1 MPDAAPM
8 ARHLSLR
15 NNHILRNN
23 HTEVDRVMQKQSGLR
38 GWLVSPAGVVAL
50 LICAAMVTVLQFSLR
65 TFIPGSM
72 EVGGLTLANF
82 TGLTKPIYLQAFFNT
97 LRLSVETT
105 VFSLLVGYP
114 LAYALVR
121 VRRRAL
127 KSFIL
132 IIAITPLFLGEIV
145 RTYSWIIVLGNNGF
159 LNTVL
164 RNLGLVDQPVNLMF
178 THLGVLV
185 ALVHVTIPV
194 VVLMLATAISHIDRD
209 YAKAA
214 QSLGAGPVRTF
225 LTVTLPLSMPG
236 ILASVTTA
244 FAWTFSAFATPQM
257 IGGGRVPTVST
268 LVYQLGFASM
278 NFPLA
283 ASLSVVGLALTVAS
297 LVLLGRC
304 TRRLKA
310 IQVH

>member
-1 MPDAAPM
+1 MNT
-8 ARHLSLR
+8 R
-15 NNHILRNN
+15 
-23 HTEVDRVMQKQSGLR
+23 SGLR
-38 GWLVSPAGVVAL
+38 GWLISPAGLIALCIVVAM
-50 LICAAMVTVLQFSLR
+50 AAVLQFSVR
-65 TFIPGSM
+65 AFIPGSM

-82 TGLTKPIYLQAFFNT
+82 SGLGKSIYLSAFLNT
-97 LRLSVETT
+97 LLLSIETT
-105 VFSLLVGYP
+105 VCSLLVAYP

-121 VRRRAL
+121 VRRRLL
-127 KSFIL
+127 KSCIL
-132 IIAITPLFLGEIV
+132 IISITPLFLGEIV

-159 LNTVL
+159 LNTLL
-164 RNLGLVDQPVNLMF
+164 RQLGLIEQPLNLMF
-178 THLGVLV
+178 THLGVLI

-209 YAKAA
+209 YEKAA

-236 ILASVTTA
+236 IIASITTA

-268 LVYQLGFASM
+268 LVYQLGFSSM

-283 ASLSVVGLALTVAS
+283 ASLSISGLALTVAA
-297 LVLLGRC
+297 LLLLGRA
-304 TRRLKA
+304 TKRLKA
-310 IQVH
+310 IGAH

>member
-1 MPDAAPM
+1 MNT
-8 ARHLSLR
+8 R
-15 NNHILRNN
+15 
-23 HTEVDRVMQKQSGLR
+23 SGLR
-38 GWLVSPAGVVAL
+38 GWLISPAGLIALCIVVAM
-50 LICAAMVTVLQFSLR
+50 AAVLQFSVR
-65 TFIPGSM
+65 AFIPGSM

-82 TGLTKPIYLQAFFNT
+82 SGLGKSIYLSAFINT
-97 LRLSVETT
+97 LLLSIETT
-105 VFSLLVGYP
+105 VCSLLVAYP

-121 VRRRAL
+121 VRNRLL
-127 KSFIL
+127 KSCIL
-132 IIAITPLFLGEIV
+132 IISITPLFLGEIV

-159 LNTVL
+159 LNTLL
-164 RNLGLVDQPVNLMF
+164 RQLGLIEQPLNLMF
-178 THLGVLV
+178 THLGVLI

-209 YAKAA
+209 YEKAA

-236 ILASVTTA
+236 IIASITTA

-268 LVYQLGFASM
+268 LVYQLGFSSM

-283 ASLSVVGLALTVAS
+283 ASLSISGLALTVAA
-297 LVLLGRC
+297 LLLLGRA
-304 TRRLKA
+304 TKRLKA
-310 IQVH
+310 IGAH

>member
-1 MPDAAPM
+1 MDT
-8 ARHLSLR
+8 RSR
-15 NNHILRNN
+15 
-23 HTEVDRVMQKQSGLR
+23 LR
-38 GWLVSPAGVVAL
+38 GWLISPASFIALCICVAL
-50 LICAAMVTVLQFSLR
+50 VTVLQFSLR
-65 TFIPGSM
+65 TFIPGSLD
-72 EVGGLTLANF
+72 VGGLTLANF
-82 TGLTKPIYLQAFFNT
+82 TGLNKSIYLEAFSNT
-97 LRLSVETT
+97 LLLSVETT
-105 VFSLLVGYP
+105 ICSLLLAYP

-121 VRRRAL
+121 VRNRLL

-132 IIAITPLFLGEIV
+132 IVSITPLFLGEIV
-145 RTYSWIIVLGNNGF
+145 RTYSWIIVLGSNGF
-159 LNTVL
+159 LNTIL
-164 RNLGLVDQPVNLMF
+164 RKVGLLGQPLNLMF
-178 THLGVLV
+178 SNVGVLV

-194 VVLMLATAISHIDRD
+194 VVLMLATAISHIDRA
-209 YAKAA
+209 YEKAA

-268 LVYQLGFASM
+268 LVYQLGFSSM

-283 ASLSVVGLALTVAS
+283 ASLSIAGLALTAVS
-297 LVLLGRC
+297 LALLGTV

-310 IQVH
+310 IGGH

>member
-1 MPDAAPM
+1 MRPDSRA
-8 ARHLSLR
+8 
-15 NNHILRNN
+15 
-23 HTEVDRVMQKQSGLR
+23 
-38 GWLVSPAGVVAL
+38 WLVSPAVLVAL
-50 LICAAMVTVLQFSLR
+50 CIAVSLIAVLQFSFR
-65 TFIPGSM
+65 AYVPGSLD
-72 EVGGLTLANF
+72 VGGFTFANF
-82 TGLTKPIYLQAFFNT
+82 SDLTKSIYLDAFSNT
-97 LRLSVETT
+97 LWLGVETT
-105 VFSLLVGYP
+105 VFSLLVAYP

-121 VRRRAL
+121 VRSRAL

-132 IIAITPLFLGEIV
+132 VVSITPLFLGEIV
-145 RTYSWIIVLGNNGF
+145 RTYSWIAVLGSNGF
-159 LNTVL
+159 INGTL
-164 RNLGLVDQPVNLMF
+164 RKLGLIDWPLELMF

-209 YAKAA
+209 YEKAA

-236 ILASVTTA
+236 ILAGITTA

-283 ASLSVVGLALTVAS
+283 ASLSVMGLLLTAAALFS
-297 LVLLGRC
+297 LGLF
-304 TRRLKA
+304 TKRLKA
-310 IQVH
+310 VGGH

>member
-1 MPDAAPM
+1 MRSD
-8 ARHLSLR
+8 LR
-15 NNHILRNN
+15 A
-23 HTEVDRVMQKQSGLR
+23 
-38 GWLVSPAGVVAL
+38 WLVSPAVLVAL
-50 LICAAMVTVLQFSLR
+50 GIAVSLLAVLQFSLR
-65 TFIPGSM
+65 AFVPGSLD
-72 EVGGLTLANF
+72 VGGFTLDNF
-82 TGLTKPIYLQAFFNT
+82 RGLTKPIYLTAFANT
-97 LRLSVETT
+97 LLLSVETT
-105 VFSLLVGYP
+105 VFSLLAAYP

-132 IIAITPLFLGEIV
+132 VVSITPLFLGEIV
-145 RTYSWIIVLGNNGF
+145 RTYSWIAVLGSNGF
-159 LNTVL
+159 INGVL
-164 RNLGLVDQPVNLMF
+164 RQLGLIDWPLELMF

-209 YAKAA
+209 YEKAA

-236 ILASVTTA
+236 ILASITTS

-268 LVYQLGFASM
+268 LVYQLGFSSM

-283 ASLSVVGLALTVAS
+283 ASLSVVGLALTAAA
-297 LVLLGRC
+297 LLALGQL
-304 TRRLKA
+304 TRRLKTMGG
-310 IQVH
+310 H

>member
-1 MPDAAPM
+1 MHK
-8 ARHLSLR
+8 RY
-15 NNHILRNN
+15 
-23 HTEVDRVMQKQSGLR
+23 GLR
-38 GWLVSPAGVVAL
+38 GWLVSPAGVIAL
-50 LICAAMVTVLQFSLR
+50 FICAALITVFQFSLR
-65 TFIPGSM
+65 AFIPGSM
-72 EVGGLTLANF
+72 DVGGLTLANF
-82 TGLTKPIYLQAFFNT
+82 TGLGKPIYLEAFTTT
-97 LRLSVETT
+97 LLLSAETT
-105 VFSLLVGYP
+105 IVSLLVAYP

-121 VRRRAL
+121 VRNRLL

-132 IIAITPLFLGEIV
+132 IVSITPLFLGEIV
-145 RTYSWIIVLGNNGF
+145 RTYSWIIVLGSNGF
-159 LNTVL
+159 INSML
-164 RNLGLVDQPVNLMF
+164 RKLGLIDMPLNMMF
-178 THLGVLV
+178 SHFGVLV

-283 ASLSVVGLALTVAS
+283 ASLSVTGLALTVVS
-297 LVLLGRC
+297 LMVLGRM
-304 TRRLKA
+304 TRRFKS